1 MVPPRFEYGDE
12 VRVTRNVR
20 NDGTFP
26 GAEVGELLI
35 RRGSTGFVRD
45 VGTFLQDQ
53 VVYSVHFVDADRLVG
68 CREQELQ
75 GAAELWVPSRF
86 EFRDK
91 VSPKIPLAISGEV
104 IAKPGDQGEVLKVLR
119 DLPEGVAYHV
129 RFPGRTFQV
138 PETALELLSTA
149 QETDVLRADIDPDTE
164 EVAQEGQ
171 A

>member
-53 VVYSVHFVDADRLVG
+53 IVYSVLFIEADRPIHG
-68 CREQELQ
+68 
-75 GAAELWVPSRF
+75 SS
-86 EFRDK
+86 FR
-91 VSPKIPLAISGEV
+91 ST
-104 IAKPGDQGEVLKVLR
+104 
-119 DLPEGVAYHV
+119 LPPV
-129 RFPGRTFQV
+129 
-138 PETALELLSTA
+138 ETRPQTSTS
-149 QETDVLRADIDPDTE
+149 
-164 EVAQEGQ
+164 
-171 A
+171 